1 MTLRDRFRAA
11 FEAFTHPAALAA
23 VSVKVDDS
31 PGWQS
36 LTAGPNDRDYAEMQE
51 LYQDAL
57 TAWRKN
63 PMAKRIVD
71 VTTDFCLGDGLK
83 PEAAGTMG
91 TFLNR
96 WWDHPKNHMDLRLP
110 ELTDELTRA
119 GDLFITLHRNPVDG
133 VSYVRAIPKDRIVK
147 IESLANDWETEIAF
161 VQATDSGGTKTWI
174 AHNAAGSDEAEAVMV
189 HYKVNRVVGATLG
202 ESDLATLIPWLL
214 RYSRMLEDRVRLN
227 WAIRAFLWIVTV
239 PAGKVRSKQEEYR
252 TPPEGGSVIVK
263 DDAETWEAVTP
274 NLHAYDAQWDL
285 TAVRRMIDSGSGM
298 PPHWRGEPT
307 DVNLATATAM
317 ERAASRHL
325 RRRQLFLQH
334 MTIDLAHVAYSRAYQ
349 IAKVRA
355 KPDRAKI
362 EIEAPDVSRQD
373 NKDLATAAQ
382 TIADALVKLSDT
394 LPRQRSATLRER
406 ILRMF
411 MRFAG
416 ETLDEDEAQAIL
428 AELPTEG
435 VEDGD
440 EPTESDRKE

>member
-1 MTLRDRFRAA
+1 MTLRDRFAA
-11 FEAFTHPAALAA
+11 AVAGFTNPAALAA
-23 VSVKVDDS
+23 VSVQVDDS

-36 LTAGPNDRDYAEMQE
+36 LTGGPNDRDAAEIQE

-57 TAWRKN
+57 IAWRKN

-71 VTTDFCLGDGLK
+71 VTTDFCLGDGLT
-83 PEAAGTMG
+83 PEATGQIG
-91 TFLNR
+91 SFLSR

-133 VSYVRAIPKDRIVK
+133 LSYVRAIPKDRI
-147 IESLANDWETEIAF
+147 IRIDTLPNDWETEIAF
-161 VQATDSGGTKTWI
+161 HQVTDSGGTNKWP
-174 AHNAAGSDEAEAVMV
+174 AHGAAGSEEAEAVMV
-189 HYKVNRVVGATLG
+189 HYKINRVVGATMG
-202 ESDLATLIPWLL
+202 ESDLATLLPWLL

-239 PAGKVRSKQEEYR
+239 PSAKVRAKQEQYR
-252 TPPEGGSVIVK
+252 TPPDGGSVVVK
-263 DDAETWEAVTP
+263 DDAETWEAITP

-285 TAVRRMIDSGSGM
+285 KAVRQMIDSGAGI

-334 MTIDLAHVAYSRAYQ
+334 MTIDLAHIAYTRAYQ

-355 KPDRAKI
+355 KPDRSKI

-382 TIADALVKLSDT
+382 TIADALVHLSET
-394 LPRQRSATLRER
+394 LPAQRSPTLRER
-406 ILRMF
+406 ILRMV

-416 ETLDEDEAQAIL
+416 ETLEENEVQAIL
-428 AELPTEG
+428 AELPF
-435 VEDGD
+435 EDQSQ
-440 EPTESDRKE
+440 EESDQ